1 MHKNFHLYWL
11 LLEHTFAF
19 FDYKRKKK
27 KKKEIRMLY
36 NSVVKN
42 SVIGS
47 ISKEAEPGSNKS
59 SEVMNRTNAQME

>member
-1 MHKNFHLYWL
+1 
-11 LLEHTFAF
+11 
-19 FDYKRKKK
+19 
-27 KKKEIRMLY
+27 MLY

-59 SEVMNRTNAQME
+59 SEVMNWTNAQIE